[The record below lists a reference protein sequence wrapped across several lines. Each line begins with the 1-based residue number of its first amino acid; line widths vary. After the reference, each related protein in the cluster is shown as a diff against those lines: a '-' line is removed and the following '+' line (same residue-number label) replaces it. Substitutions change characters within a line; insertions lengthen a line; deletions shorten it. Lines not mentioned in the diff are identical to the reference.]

1 MSTLSKSEYLKRYTS
16 DADVPHV
23 KRKRKDIPENFRMK
37 KSRIFDD
44 DIDIK
49 TLPSSFEDSTAYDNI
64 EENIPIIAA
73 VIDERPKHIQCLEA
87 YKTNKWKGVTLQ
99 SDSCASPQR
108 KKRNDSD
115 SDAPPGKER
124 NDSDSDA
131 SSPKKGRNDSDSDAS
146 PPRKGRNDFESDASP
161 PRRGRNDFD
170 SDASPPRKE
179 RSDSD
184 PDASPPRKGRS
195 DSDASPQGKERN
207 DSDSD
212 VSPQRRP
219 RNLSDDLPQGN
230 VSIKEES
237 NKNQR
242 YRAKA
247 NDKMS
252 NKGRNKNIQKTL
264 SGKMAGL
271 SSAKD
276 LKREADII
284 RKKED
289 ETFKQINSKLLGEN
303 AVTQYRKSGRQ
314 QKKKC
319 AEPTQEEIKQTE
331 KLDARYDE
339 WGKGMKQKEEKA
351 IRLEDHVYEMTKPL
365 ARSKDDQD
373 LDTMLKDQERADDPM
388 LTFIKKKKLKGLEKK
403 ALPKYKG
410 PPPPPNRFGIMAG
423 YRWDGVDRSNG
434 FERSIYAKTS
444 DKKAVELMAYK
455 WSVEDM

>member
-1 MSTLSKSEYLKRYTS
+1 
-16 DADVPHV
+16 
-23 KRKRKDIPENFRMK
+23 
-37 KSRIFDD
+37 
-44 DIDIK
+44 
-49 TLPSSFEDSTAYDNI
+49 
-64 EENIPIIAA
+64 
-73 VIDERPKHIQCLEA
+73 
-87 YKTNKWKGVTLQ
+87 
-99 SDSCASPQR
+99 
-108 KKRNDSD
+108 
-115 SDAPPGKER
+115 
-124 NDSDSDA
+124 
-131 SSPKKGRNDSDSDAS
+131 
-146 PPRKGRNDFESDASP
+146 
-161 PRRGRNDFD
+161 
-170 SDASPPRKE
+170 
-179 RSDSD
+179 
-184 PDASPPRKGRS
+184 
-195 DSDASPQGKERN
+195 
-207 DSDSD
+207 
-212 VSPQRRP
+212 
-219 RNLSDDLPQGN
+219 
-230 VSIKEES
+230 
-237 NKNQR
+237 
-242 YRAKA
+242 
-247 NDKMS
+247 
-252 NKGRNKNIQKTL
+252 
-264 SGKMAGL
+264 MAGL

-289 ETFKQINSKLLGEN
+289 ETFKQLTETKSGGAYAIPSASASVSASASGPGEN

-314 QKKKC
+314 QKKKG